1 MAKNQGDAVLR
12 AGVWRC
18 MRRLVMVFAIA
29 LYTTHASAQTQCEN
43 APATR
48 PLAINPAKQPQ
59 LTIAVET
66 PIWKTITVGGSKG
79 VNAIR
84 VAIEAAPCPMT
95 IGDEADEALGRPAF
109 PFFKTPFELDLVV
122 LSAFDIGF
130 GDETSRNDPELG
142 ASVDVSLHEIY
153 SRAIALGF
161 ELCPAEVGPALRLNY
176 LDQPLGEFLRI
187 AMKPV
192 ALYSGAL
199 VAFTVGNGGAG
210 LLIVGSNGHPDVKV
224 PGAVRFVFARPRPD
238 TVAGS
243 VARDGANNLF
253 KR

>member
-1 MAKNQGDAVLR
+1 MAKSQVDRVVR
-12 AGVWRC
+12 ACVWRC

-29 LYTTHASAQTQCEN
+29 LYTAHASAQTQCEN

-59 LTIAVET
+59 LPVAVET
-66 PIWKTITVGGSKG
+66 PIWKTITVGGSKS
-79 VNAIR
+79 VNAVR
-84 VAIEAAPCPMT
+84 VAIEAAPCPMV

-122 LSAFDIGF
+122 LSAFDLGF

-142 ASVDVSLHEIY
+142 ASIDVSLHEIY
-153 SRAIALGF
+153 ARAVALGF
-161 ELCPAEVGPALRLNY
+161 ELCPAEVGPELRVNY
-176 LDQPLGEFLRI
+176 LDQPLDEFLRI

-199 VAFTVGNGGAG
+199 VAFTVGNGGAE
-210 LLIVGSNGHPDVKV
+210 LLLGGRNGHPDVKV
-224 PGAVRFVFARPRPD
+224 PGATRFVFVRPRP
-238 TVAGS
+238 T
-243 VARDGANNLF
+243 RW
-253 KR
+253 